1 MKIVATFSLHGY
13 VTPSTDS
20 VRIAMFPST
29 KTNGIRDD
37 DNDDSVIAAVAA
49 LVRASNGTDP
59 QFEKHCLCHA
69 TDFSRGAQKD
79 V

>member
-1 MKIVATFSLHGY
+1 
-13 VTPSTDS
+13 
-20 VRIAMFPST
+20 MFPST
-29 KTNGIRDD
+29 KTKGIRDD